1 MTAPTLRL
9 DTMQFFGRLASDY
22 HAMFGVTLQALSGQ
36 RILDCPSGPCSF
48 VAEAVAA
55 GVDAV
60 GVDPLYIHTHDELR
74 ARCELDIAG
83 TINAMSEHGDHY
95 STLDLNVYAA
105 NKRAALHGFLAD
117 YEVGRAA
124 GRYVAASLPQL
135 PFADQ
140 SFDQTF
146 SAHLLVTYSSP
157 ESGGILT
164 NSPFTE
170 QWHQA
175 AITELLRVTKRAL
188 HVYPTTTRTSPARR
202 HTYLEHIVAQLQASG
217 AWTCR
222 YQPSTY
228 HRGDSAQN
236 LLNASLVIERVSS
249 DHATPEQSRM

>member
-1 MTAPTLRL
+1 MGMSAPTLRL

-22 HAMFGVTLQALSGQ
+22 QAMFGMALQALVGQ

-60 GVDPLYIHTHDELR
+60 GVDPLYIHSNAELG
-74 ARCELDIAG
+74 ARCESDIAG
-83 TINAMSEHGDHY
+83 TIKAMSAHGDHY
-95 STLDLNVYAA
+95 SALDLASYADS
-105 NKRAALHGFLAD
+105 KRAALQGFLAD

-157 ESGGILT
+157 ESGGILS

-175 AITELLRVTKRAL
+175 AITELLRVTKHAL

-202 HTYLEHIVAQLQASG
+202 HPYLEHIVARLQASG
-217 AWTCR
+217 VWDCR

-236 LLNASLVIERVSS
+236 LLNASLVIERTSS
-249 DHATPEQSRM
+249 DNVTL